1 MEFLKGY
8 VKQRCTQ
15 AWKCANILFACFVYG
30 CKFDQ
35 YSCNRSS
42 FLFQVWAPHSK
53 AMLVC
58 SLAMK
63 SRKRL
68 ADEVMYTHA
77 GFVQDV
83 TDTDHQT
90 QNGSTH
96 SHVSVTFQHE
106 FLTNLTIN
114 WHTHTHTH
122 KKLLWAF
129 FFYTPL
135 LLTGPVMRHHLVS
148 PLIRK
153 CWQGLLR
160 NSMTLHCRSGANS
173 QHWSTTSFL

>member
-96 SHVSVTFQHE
+96 SHVSVTFQHK

-114 WHTHTHTH
+114 WHTH
-122 KKLLWAF
+122 KKKKLKLLWAF
-129 FFYTPL
+129 FFIYSAPVDRACDASSL
-135 LLTGPVMRHHLVS
+135 GVSFNPEMLTGTTKELHDI
-148 PLIRK
+148 PL
-153 CWQGLLR
+153 
-160 NSMTLHCRSGANS
+160 
-173 QHWSTTSFL
+173 